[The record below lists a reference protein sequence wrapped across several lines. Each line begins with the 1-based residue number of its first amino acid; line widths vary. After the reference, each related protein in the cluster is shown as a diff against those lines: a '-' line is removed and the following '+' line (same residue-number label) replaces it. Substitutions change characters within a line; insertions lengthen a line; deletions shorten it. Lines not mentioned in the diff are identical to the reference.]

1 MKAIILPAVAAAV
14 MVLLATPGQAITCG
28 DVESQ
33 LAPCLTYLIGSGDL
47 EATCCDGVKNLL
59 AMTTSSVDKQALC
72 NCVKDAASRHV
83 EIREDLASQL
93 AAKCGVE
100 LGVPISRSTDCAL

>member
-1 MKAIILPAVAAAV
+1 

-33 LAPCLTYLIGSGDL
+33 LAPCLPYLIGSGDL
-47 EATCCDGVKNLL
+47 EATCCDGMKNLL
-59 AMTTSSVDKQALC
+59 ALTTSRVDKQALC

-93 AAKCGVE
+93 ASKCGVE
-100 LGVPISRSTDCAL
+100 LGVPISRSTDCAS